1 MIEIIIITVE
11 IISIL
16 FFMGAGFTALFLPKS
31 LAEDSFWLIPW
42 FGIILIGIFGVVF
55 SMARIPIIESKYVL
69 FTIAGTLIIYAAVSK
84 KKIFHL
90 NKEAIFLAVLALI
103 GIVYNLFPLIAQVG
117 FSTTISLSNL
127 DPLSYT
133 PVADFL
139 TNHTI
144 HEGIIFEHYKPY
156 LWATGDLL
164 HNGFRW
170 GSPMI
175 LSFIS
180 SLLQKEHSLH

>member
-1 MIEIIIITVE
+1 MI
-11 IISIL
+11 
-16 FFMGAGFTALFLPKS
+16 FFTKRENKTGSRGFT
-31 LAEDSFWLIPW
+31 LIELLVV
-42 FGIILIGIFGVVF
+42 IAIIGI
-55 SMARIPIIESKYVL
+55 L
-69 FTIAGTLIIYAAVSK
+69 
-84 KKIFHL
+84 
-90 NKEAIFLAVLALI
+90 
-103 GIVYNLFPLIAQVG
+103 YNLFPLIVKVG
-117 FSTTISLSNL
+117 FPTTISLSNL

-180 SLLQKEHSLH
+180 SLLGVRAYVVYFILLVLSFVLSFPLVYIVAKRMISKNNMLVMLFIF